1 MKKGD
6 LELDSDLDAYD
17 IKFRK
22 GKRGSV
28 WFKGTGKWR
37 KLPPGTDGYVLHT
50 HGPGADPTWE
60 PCAGGM
66 LMATGTYVGIR
77 NVPQDIVVGFTA
89 DFIQVSQA
97 EPQTSGIIA
106 HCTSDML
113 FIPNGT
119 GAQFCIVISDLGA
132 SANPGIIPTLELTQP
147 VANQFHVIGN
157 LNEQNRLYYWVAF
170 KKQP

>member
-28 WFKGTGKWR
+28 LYKGAGKWR
-37 KLPPGTDGYVLHT
+37 KLPPDTDGEVLTT

-66 LMATGTYVGIR
+66 LMATGTYVGSVDVNQ
-77 NVPQDIVVGFTA
+77 NVVVGFTA

-97 EPQTSGIIA
+97 ELPASGIVGHRIQE
-106 HCTSDML
+106 ML
-113 FIPNGT
+113 LPNAPGVP
-119 GAQFCIVISDLGA
+119 FCISISDLGG
-132 SANPGIIPTLELTQP
+132 PGIPGIQPTTELLQP
-147 VANQFHVIGN
+147 VANQFRVSGS
-157 LNEQNRLYYWVAF
+157 LNVLNKVYYWVAF